1 MIFTLHQVQDGCREQ
16 LQTLHMAFTNLIKAF
31 VSMSRGLFPPYK
43 LYHQN
48 TSISWRSILI
58 IMRVIILANNGQCK
72 QSDVRCG
79 VKQVCVIAP
88 TLFIIFI
95 AIVIDMMKDDQPPR
109 IEIVYRG
116 NGRVFKLALLRSKTK
131 S

>member
-1 MIFTLHQVQDGCREQ
+1 MDAVNNFKPYTWHLLTLSKHLSPCQEASYG
-16 LQTLHMAFTNLIKAF
+16 T
-31 VSMSRGLFPPYK
+31 FPPYK